1 MEINIRQVCIPVG
14 CVPLA
19 CWPYLPACTAQG
31 GSAPGGVC
39 SGGGGLL
46 PGGVCSRGVCYPS
59 MHSTCLEVSVFKWW
73 LWKRSVS
80 DTNVAKVIPG
90 YPISLITNPHTL
102 PLQMPYPRVPY
113 PHLPEGTPLGSISFI
128 FFCSFQQ
135 NNRSRLAP
143 NSGAGDS
150 SGEPWSTTC

>member
-1 MEINIRQVCIPVG
+1 MDICCGNKHKTSMHSSRMRTARL
-14 CVPLA
+14 LA
-19 CWPYLPACTAQG
+19 VSPSMHCAG

-90 YPISLITNPHTL
+90 YPISQITTPPYPTSPDALPPGTL
-102 PLQMPYPRVPY
+102 PPTSQKGPLSVQFLSFFLQF
-113 PHLPEGTPLGSISFI
+113 S
-128 FFCSFQQ
+128 
-135 NNRSRLAP
+135 AK
-143 NSGAGDS
+143 
-150 SGEPWSTTC
+150 